1 MTPTVQQS
9 KRLLVLLLMAT
20 GVLTSCASP
29 APRSSVTAAV
39 AVPSIGAVQSRN
51 QFVVC
56 VGCELAPTPKT
67 LATAATTVAMVPSSQ
82 TTLLQPTALPP
93 SKIQSAQAP
102 VKLAQVFESG
112 VHPTDLLIRFER
124 GSAALPTSASAD
136 LANLRPALS
145 VPHVLHLVAST
156 DGIGSRRINRQLAD
170 ARTQAVLTAL
180 NNAIVAVPAETSKR
194 KQLKITTSPAT
205 VRGLNPD
212 LRTVLIQV
220 EIL

>member
-1 MTPTVQQS
+1 MTPSVKLS
-9 KRLLVLLLMAT
+9 KRLVVLLVMAT

-29 APRSSVTAAV
+29 APQSSFTAAV
-39 AVPSIGAVQSRN
+39 TAPSIGAVQSRN

-82 TTLLQPTALPP
+82 TTLLQPTALSP
-93 SKIQSAQAP
+93 SKIQLAQAP

-124 GSAALPTSASAD
+124 GSSAVPESALNAIT
-136 LANLRPALS
+136 NLRPAMS
-145 VPHVLHLVAST
+145 VPHILHLVAST
-156 DGIGSRRINRQLAD
+156 DGVGSKRINRQLAD
-170 ARTQAVLTAL
+170 ARAQTVSEILKRQFAAVGSDA
-180 NNAIVAVPAETSKR
+180 KR
-194 KQLKITTSPAT
+194 KQLKITIAPAT
-205 VRGLNPD
+205 SRGINPD
-212 LRTVLIQV
+212 ARTVLIQV